1 MLSVGD
7 SIWVRVVENELC
19 VNGKVDNILD
29 GLYGITIIENSG
41 LHGKISFAWRVR
53 CDLFTEKEYHDMR
66 GRELAMKILS

>member
-7 SIWVRVVENELC
+7 SIWVRVVENE
-19 VNGKVDNILD
+19 
-29 GLYGITIIENSG
+29 LYGITIIENSG